1 MFDKIAF
8 DPEAEKDLIR
18 RAQKG
23 DVLAYKRL
31 RKMYRGV
38 IEDSINKSGVTSDN
52 IPRDILMAESL
63 REFKRSIDT
72 YDLTK
77 GVKPSTWITSNI
89 SQDLKKIDRS
99 YKNQARVSD
108 SDTLLMG
115 NVESAIKQL
124 EAEGIE
130 DADPDTIAKTIETN
144 FGKKV
149 DGVQIGDIMSRRR
162 KEMSLNKGIG
172 EDGVGENLEVQ
183 DVMNVPDTS
192 MSDIIKEDKSK
203 DDLDSL
209 LSKLN
214 DDDRRIF
221 EKAKGIGSFKG
232 AGPMKVNDIAKDEN
246 LKSEYFVKTKLK
258 SIEDQL
264 KDLKID

>member
-1 MFDKIAF
+1 MANNVF

-23 DVLAYKRL
+23 DVIAYKRL
-31 RKMYRGV
+31 RKLYRGV
-38 IEDSINKSGVTSDN
+38 IEDSINKSGVSTDN
-52 IPRDILMAESL
+52 IPRDVLMAESL

-89 SQDLKKIDRS
+89 SQDLKKIDRA

-115 NVESAIKQL
+115 NIESSIKQL
-124 EAEGIE
+124 EAEGFE
-130 DADPDTIAKTIETN
+130 NPDASMISQTLKTN
-144 FGKKV
+144 FEK
-149 DGVQIGDIMSRRR
+149 DIEPSQINDIMSRRR
-162 KEMSLNKGIG
+162 KEMSINKGIG

-183 DVMNVPDTS
+183 DVINVPDTN
-192 MSDIIKEDKSK
+192 MGDIMDGSRKK
-203 DDLDSL
+203 DELNDL

-214 DDDRRIF
+214 EDDRRIF
-221 EKAKGIGSFKG
+221 EKAKGIGQFKNS
-232 AGPMKVNDIAKDEN
+232 GPVKINEIAKTEN
-246 LKSEYFVKTKLK
+246 LKSEYFVKNKLK
-258 SIEDQL
+258 GIEDQL
-264 KDLKID
+264 KSFKK